1 MNLRRKTKGITLVEL
16 LIVGVMTGILST
28 ALGLLLANFSRS
40 AVNNVSVSDVQGDI
54 QGAVSY
60 INTDLKMA
68 RYIYRPSGISCKT
81 LGTLQY
87 CPARL
92 QQGLG
97 NGVAGDNAIIE
108 DNGGSTNSG
117 SDILVSSLTNSTNA
131 KIELAFWVRATKS
144 TNPACA
150 ASATPTNFVNLQQG
164 EVLSIP
170 NAQLSNTA
178 LNESDA
184 SATGICSS
192 VGYGVANSVPAYK
205 FVVYYSTSPTNQFR
219 GPRVLYRWESGVV
232 AIPYEDFGYKG
243 SSETSTIP
251 EKTKSNNIVRNAAA
265 TNVWVLNPPDFGA
278 NKVTLG
284 AGNAISDYL
293 ANTTPVKIANS
304 PTNPQSVTVS
314 IQGSMDNVQGNVDSK
329 TKTDNSSK
337 LLFSATT
344 YARNICSP
352 GAACPTDP

>member
-1 MNLRRKTKGITLVEL
+1 VNFRRKSRGLTLVEL

-68 RYIYRPSGISCKT
+68 RYIYRPSGISCKA
-81 LGTLQY
+81 LGALQY
-87 CPARL
+87 CPARF

-97 NGVAGDNAIIE
+97 SGVAGDDAIIE
-108 DNGGSTNSG
+108 DNDGSGNSG
-117 SDILVSSLTNSTNA
+117 NDISIAPLANSEKA

-150 ASATPTNFVNLQQG
+150 ASADTKQFVNLQEG
-164 EVLSIP
+164 EVLSIL
-170 NAQLSNTA
+170 NTKLSNTA

-184 SATGICSS
+184 TATGICSAVS
-192 VGYGVANSVPAYK
+192 YSSTSSVPAYK
-205 FVVYYSTSPTNQFR
+205 FVVYYTSTPTADSQFR
-219 GPRVLYRWESGVV
+219 GPRILYRWESGVV
-232 AIPYEDFGYKG
+232 PIPYEDFGYAG
-243 SSETSTIP
+243 SNVTSNIP
-251 EKTKSNNIVRNAAA
+251 VKTESNNSKRNAAA
-265 TNVWVLNPPDFGA
+265 TNVWVLNPPD
-278 NKVTLG
+278 LG

-293 ANTTPVKIANS
+293 ANTNPMKIANS
-304 PTNPQSVTVS
+304 PTNPQSVTIS
-314 IQGSMDNVQGNVDSK
+314 IQGSMANVQGNVDSK
-329 TKTDNSSK
+329 TKTDNLSK

-352 GAACPTDP
+352 GAACPLDP

>member
-1 MNLRRKTKGITLVEL
+1 VNLRRKSKGLTLVEL

-28 ALGLLLANFSRS
+28 ALGLMLANFSRS

-68 RYIYRPSGISCKT
+68 RYIYRPSGISCKA
-81 LGTLQY
+81 LGALQY
-87 CPARL
+87 CPARF

-97 NGVAGDNAIIE
+97 AGVAGDNAIIE
-108 DNGGSTNSG
+108 DNDGSGNSG
-117 SDILVSSLTNSTNA
+117 LDVLIAPLVNSANA

-144 TNPACA
+144 TNPTCA
-150 ASATPTNFVNLQQG
+150 ASANATDFINLQQG

-170 NAQLSNTA
+170 NAKLSNTA
-178 LNESDA
+178 LSESDA
-184 SATGICSS
+184 STTGICSTVS
-192 VGYGVANSVPAYK
+192 YSSASSVPAYK
-205 FVVYYSTSPTNQFR
+205 LVIYYTTTPDNTFR

-232 AIPYEDFGYKG
+232 SIPYSDFGYEG
-243 SSETSTIP
+243 SNTNSNIP
-251 EKTKSNNIVRNAAA
+251 EKTKSNNIARNAAA
-265 TNVWVLNPPDFGA
+265 TNVWVLNPPA
-278 NKVTLG
+278 LG
-284 AGNAISDYL
+284 AGSAISDYL
-293 ANTTPVKIANS
+293 ANTNPVKIANS

-314 IQGSMDNVQGNVDSK
+314 IQGSMDNVQGNVDSR
-329 TKTDNSSK
+329 TKTDNLSK

-352 GAACPTDP
+352 GAACPLDP

>member
-1 MNLRRKTKGITLVEL
+1 MNLRRKAKGVTLVEL
-16 LIVGVMTGILST
+16 LVVGVMTGILST
-28 ALGLLLANFSRS
+28 ALGLLLTNFSRS
-40 AVNNVSVSDVQGDI
+40 AINNISVSDVQGDI

-68 RYIYRPSGISCKT
+68 RYIYRPSGISCKA
-81 LGTLQY
+81 LGALQY

-97 NGVAGDNAIIE
+97 IGVAGDNAIIE
-108 DNGGSTNSG
+108 DNDGSGNSG
-117 SDILVSSLTNSTNA
+117 LDISVASLSNSANA

-150 ASATPTNFVNLQQG
+150 ASANAQQFVNLQQG
-164 EVLSIP
+164 EALSVP

-178 LNESDA
+178 FDESGA
-184 SATGICSS
+184 AICNLVS
-192 VGYGVANSVPAYK
+192 YGVTNSVPAYK
-205 FVVYYSTSPTNQFR
+205 FVVYYTSTPPANSPFR
-219 GPRVLYRWESGVV
+219 GPRILYRWESGVV
-232 AIPYEDFGYKG
+232 PIPYLDFGYVG
-243 SSETSTIP
+243 SSDTSNIP
-251 EKTKSNNIVRNAAA
+251 AKAASKNRNWNAAA
-265 TNVWVLNPPDFGA
+265 TNVWVLNPPDLVAG
-278 NKVTLG
+278 KVVLG

-314 IQGSMDNVQGNVDSK
+314 IQGSMNNIQGNVDAQ
-329 TKTDNSSK
+329 TKTSNLSK

-352 GAACPTDP
+352 GAVCPPDP

>member
-1 MNLRRKTKGITLVEL
+1 MNLRRKSKGLTLVEL

-68 RYIYRPSGISCKT
+68 RYIYRPSGISCKA
-81 LGTLQY
+81 LGALQY
-87 CPARL
+87 CPARF

-97 NGVAGDNAIIE
+97 SGVAGDDAIIE
-108 DNGGSTNSG
+108 DNDGSGESG
-117 SDILVSSLTNSTNA
+117 SDILINPLTNSTSA

-144 TNPACA
+144 TNPTCA
-150 ASATPTNFVNLQQG
+150 ASATLTNFVNLQQG

-178 LNESDA
+178 LSESDA
-184 SATGICSS
+184 SVTGICST
-192 VGYGVANSVPAYK
+192 VGYSVANSVPAYK
-205 FVVYYSTSPTNQFR
+205 FVVYYTTSPTNQFR
-219 GPRVLYRWESGVV
+219 GPRVLYRWESGIV
-232 AIPYEDFGYKG
+232 AIPYEDFGYAG
-243 SSETSTIP
+243 SNATSNIP
-251 EKTKSNNIVRNAAA
+251 AKTESNNKKRNAAA
-265 TNVWVLNPPDFGA
+265 TNVWVLDPPA
-278 NKVTLG
+278 LG
-284 AGNAISDYL
+284 VGNAISDYL
-293 ANTTPVKIANS
+293 ANTNPVKIANS

-314 IQGSMDNVQGNVDSK
+314 IQGSMDNIQGNVDSK
-329 TKTDNSSK
+329 TKTDNLTK

-352 GAACPTDP
+352 GAACPLDP

>member
-1 MNLRRKTKGITLVEL
+1 VNLRRKSKGLTLVEL

-28 ALGLLLANFSRS
+28 ALGLMLANFSRS

-68 RYIYRPSGISCKT
+68 RYIYRPSGISCKA
-81 LGTLQY
+81 LGALQY
-87 CPARL
+87 CPARF

-97 NGVAGDNAIIE
+97 AGVPGDDAIIE
-108 DNGGSTNSG
+108 DNGGSGESG
-117 SDILVSSLTNSTNA
+117 SNISIVPLVNSANA
-131 KIELAFWVRATKS
+131 EIELAFWVRATKS
-144 TNPACA
+144 TNPTCA
-150 ASATPTNFVNLQQG
+150 ASANAKDFINLQQG

-170 NAQLSNTA
+170 NSKLSNTA
-178 LNESDA
+178 LSESDA
-184 SATGICSS
+184 SATGICSTVS
-192 VGYGVANSVPAYK
+192 YSSASSVPAYK
-205 FVVYYSTSPTNQFR
+205 LVIYYTTTPDSTFR

-232 AIPYEDFGYKG
+232 PIPYEDFGYEG
-243 SSETSTIP
+243 SNTNSNIP
-251 EKTKSNNIVRNAAA
+251 AKTKSKNIARNAAA
-265 TNVWVLNPPDFGA
+265 TNVWVLNPPD
-278 NKVTLG
+278 LG
-284 AGNAISDYL
+284 TGSAISDYL
-293 ANTTPVKIANS
+293 ANTNPVKIANS

-329 TKTDNSSK
+329 TKTDNLSK

-352 GAACPTDP
+352 GAACPLDP

>member
-1 MNLRRKTKGITLVEL
+1 MNLRRKSRGLTLVEL

-40 AVNNVSVSDVQGDI
+40 AVNNISVSDVQGDI

-60 INTDLKMA
+60 IDTDLKMA
-68 RYIYRPSGISCKT
+68 RYIYRPSGISCKA
-81 LGTLQY
+81 LGTLEY

-97 NGVAGDNAIIE
+97 SGVAGDNAIIE
-108 DNGGSTNSG
+108 DNGGSGESG
-117 SDILVSSLTNSTNA
+117 SDISVTPLTNSTSA

-144 TNPACA
+144 TNPTCA
-150 ASATPTNFVNLQQG
+150 ASATLTNFVNLQQG

-178 LNESDA
+178 LSESDA
-184 SATGICSS
+184 SATGICSTVS
-192 VGYGVANSVPAYK
+192 YSVANSVPAYK
-205 FVVYYSTSPTNQFR
+205 FVVYYTTSPTSQFR

-232 AIPYEDFGYKG
+232 AIPYADFGYNG
-243 SSETSTIP
+243 SGDPSKIP
-251 EKTKSNNIVRNAAA
+251 AKTKSNNIARNSAA
-265 TNVWVLNPPDFGA
+265 TNVWVLNPPA
-278 NKVTLG
+278 LG

-293 ANTTPVKIANS
+293 ANTNPVKIANS

-314 IQGSMDNVQGNVDSK
+314 IQGSMDNIQGNVDSK
-329 TKTDNSSK
+329 TKTDNLTK

-352 GAACPTDP
+352 GAACPLDP

>member
-1 MNLRRKTKGITLVEL
+1 MNFRRKSKGLTLVEL

-28 ALGLLLANFSRS
+28 SLGLILANFSRS
-40 AVNNVSVSDVQGDI
+40 AINNVSVSDVQGDI

-68 RYIYRPSGISCKT
+68 RYIYRPSGISCKA
-81 LGTLQY
+81 LGALQY
-87 CPARL
+87 CPARF

-97 NGVAGDNAIIE
+97 SGVSGDDAIIE
-108 DNGGSTNSG
+108 DNDGSGESG
-117 SDILVSSLTNSTNA
+117 SDILVAPLTNSNNA

-144 TNPACA
+144 TTPACA
-150 ASATPTNFVNLQQG
+150 ASIDLKQFANLQEG

-178 LNESDA
+178 LSESDA
-184 SATGICSS
+184 TAAGICSTVS
-192 VGYGVANSVPAYK
+192 YSSANSVPAYK
-205 FVVYYSTSPTNQFR
+205 FVVYYTTTPAANSEFR
-219 GPRVLYRWESGVV
+219 GPRILYRWESGVV
-232 AIPYEDFGYKG
+232 AIPYEDFGYAG
-243 SSETSTIP
+243 SNATSNIP
-251 EKTKSNNIVRNAAA
+251 AKTKSNNIARKAAA
-265 TNVWVLNPPDFGA
+265 TNVWVLTPPA
-278 NKVTLG
+278 LG

-314 IQGSMDNVQGNVDSK
+314 IQGSMDNVQGNVDYK
-329 TKTDNSSK
+329 TKTDSLSK

-352 GAACPTDP
+352 GAACPLDP